1 MSKRRDDVV
10 YLKHILECIDEVRN
24 HSGGILAKLEEYAG
38 PWDATLRR
46 LQIMAESTVHLSDG
60 VKENAPHIPW
70 YKIKGFR
77 NILVHDYLGDI
88 DPEIVR
94 GVIKTYLPPLK
105 EFCEQTLK
113 KIEEQ
118 Q

>member
-1 MSKRRDDVV
+1 MSKQRDDVV
-10 YLKHILECIDEVRN
+10 YLKHIVECIGEVHN
-24 HSGGILAKLEEYAG
+24 HCDGILATLHEHSA

-46 LQIMAESTVHLSDG
+46 LQIMAESTVHLSDK

-70 YKIKGFR
+70 HKIKGFR

-105 EFCEQTLK
+105 EFCEHSLK
-113 KIEEQ
+113 KIEEIK
-118 Q
+118 